1 MDFTVDNL
9 RTARDSFAAIMQA
22 LADLHN
28 AGVDRT
34 AYGCQC
40 MARMTVALEHSLTDA
55 GLIIDEIEKN

>member
-1 MDFTVDNL
+1 
-9 RTARDSFAAIMQA
+9 MQA